1 MPGLWSSQRVIMA
14 ILIMKR
20 VRLSHFKTTS
30 KRANVQLDI
39 GTVGVHLKEK
49 RWWCE
54 IISFQTKM
62 RREIMYYFSSFASPR
77 PGGERWSLSLKREK
91 RTSTTLVYSSIVVCV
106 CVCRRPGVQWTLS
119 RWRTRVKETPKLLFV
134 CVQCV
139 FLFL

>member
-106 CVCRRPGVQWTLS
+106 EGRECNGR
-119 RWRTRVKETPKLLFV
+119 
-134 CVQCV
+134 
-139 FLFL
+139 